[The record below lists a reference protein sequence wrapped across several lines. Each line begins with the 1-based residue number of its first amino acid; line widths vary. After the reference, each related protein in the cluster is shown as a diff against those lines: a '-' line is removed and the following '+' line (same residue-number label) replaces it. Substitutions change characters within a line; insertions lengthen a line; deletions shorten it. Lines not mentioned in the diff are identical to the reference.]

1 MKTVVQWRC
10 QKNYASLRIRDT
22 INMIVASGSTMKLP
36 GRPGGVC
43 EVMIGFMRPIAI
55 RINCSMTISAIM
67 SGINSR

>member
-1 MKTVVQWRC
+1 
-10 QKNYASLRIRDT
+10 
-22 INMIVASGSTMKLP
+22 MIVASGSTMKLP